1 MKIQHASVFVDEQEK
16 AVQFYTEVLGFVQ
29 KTDMPADDF
38 RWLTVV
44 SPEGPQD
51 IELLLEPNDNPAAR
65 TYQEAI
71 YQAGIPAT
79 SFTVDNMEQEY
90 QRLTKLG
97 VEFRTKPTK
106 MEWGTYAV
114 FDDTSGNLI
123 NLHQPA

>member
-1 MKIQHASVFVDEQEK
+1 MKIQLASVFVDDQEK
-16 AVQFYTEVLGFVQ
+16 ALQFYTEVLGFVK
-29 KTDMPADDF
+29 KTDVPAGHF

-44 SPEGPQD
+44 SPEGPQE

-71 YQAGIPAT
+71 YEAGIPAT
-79 SFTVDNMEQEY
+79 SFTVDDMEQEY

>member
-1 MKIQHASVFVDEQEK
+1 MKIQLASVFVDDQEK
-16 AVQFYTEVLGFVQ
+16 AVQFYTEVLGFPK
-29 KTDMPADDF
+29 KTDMPAGDF

-51 IELLLEPNDNPAAR
+51 IELLLEPHDNPAAR

-79 SFTVDNMEQEY
+79 SFTVDDMEQEY

-106 MEWGTYAV
+106 AEWGTYAV
-114 FDDTSGNLI
+114 FDDTCGNLI